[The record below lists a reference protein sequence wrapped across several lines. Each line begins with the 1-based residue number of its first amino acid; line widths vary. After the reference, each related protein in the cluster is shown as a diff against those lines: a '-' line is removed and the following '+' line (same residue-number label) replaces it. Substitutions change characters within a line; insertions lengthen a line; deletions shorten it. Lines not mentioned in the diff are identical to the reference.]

1 MTTDVRV
8 CEDADDLA
16 QRAAGAVAA
25 AIADAV
31 QANGHCTVALGGGN
45 TPRALYAALA
55 ARFNESLP
63 WTQVHVFWGD
73 ERFVPSGDRRR
84 NETMARETLL
94 DHVPCP
100 PGNIHPVSAEA
111 ASPGA
116 AAAEYEATLRRWFSS
131 EWPRFDLV
139 LLGLGADGHTASLFP
154 GASTLDET
162 TRWAVAATAPAD
174 PPSRVTLTLPVFNSA
189 ALTFFLVA
197 GAEKSHALRR
207 VLAGADARILPAA
220 GVRPSRGSVVWWVDR
235 AAAP

>member
-8 CEDADDLA
+8 CEGADDLA

-25 AIADAV
+25 AIAGAV
-31 QANGHCTVALGGGN
+31 QANGQCTVALAGGD
-45 TPRALYAALA
+45 TPRALYATLA

-63 WTQVHVFWGD
+63 WKHVHVFWGD
-73 ERFVPSGDRRR
+73 ERFVPPGDRRR
-84 NETMARETLL
+84 NEAMARETLL

-100 PGNIHPVSAEA
+100 PENIHPVSSDA
-111 ASPGA
+111 ASSDA
-116 AAAEYEATLRRWFSS
+116 AAAEYEATLRRRFSS

-154 GASTLDET
+154 GSPALDET
-162 TRWAVAATAPAD
+162 RRWAVAATAPAD
-174 PPSRVTLTLPVFNSA
+174 PRSRITLTLPVFDSA

-197 GAEKSHALRR
+197 GAEKAHALRR
-207 VLAGADARILPAA
+207 VLTGADARILPAA
-220 GVRPSRGSVVWWVDR
+220 GIRPSRGAVVWWVDR

>member
-1 MTTDVRV
+1 VTTDVRV

-25 AIADAV
+25 AITGAV
-31 QANGHCTVALGGGN
+31 QANGQCTVALAGGD
-45 TPRALYAALA
+45 TPRALYATLA

-63 WTQVHVFWGD
+63 WKHVHVFWGD

-84 NETMARETLL
+84 NQAMARETLL

-100 PGNIHPVSAEA
+100 PANIHPVSTDAL
-111 ASPGA
+111 SSDA

-131 EWPRFDLV
+131 EWPLFDLV

-154 GASTLDET
+154 GSSALDET

-174 PPSRVTLTLPVFNSA
+174 PPSRVTLTLPVFNNA
-189 ALTFFLVA
+189 ALTLFLVA
-197 GAEKSHALRR
+197 GAEKAPALRR
-207 VLAGADARILPAA
+207 VLAGADASILPAA
-220 GVRPSRGSVVWWVDR
+220 GVRPSRGAVVWWVDR

>member
-16 QRAAGAVAA
+16 QRAADAVAGAIAGAV
-25 AIADAV
+25 
-31 QANGHCTVALGGGN
+31 QSHGQCTVALAGGD

-55 ARFNESLP
+55 ARFGESLP
-63 WTQVHVFWGD
+63 WKHVHVFWGD

-84 NETMARETLL
+84 NEAMAKETLL

-100 PGNIHPVSAEA
+100 PANIHPISTDA
-111 ASPGA
+111 ASSDA
-116 AAAEYEATLRRWFSS
+116 AAAAYEATLRRWFSS
-131 EWPRFDLV
+131 QWPQFDLV

-154 GASTLDET
+154 GSSALDET

-174 PPSRVTLTLPVFNSA
+174 PPSRVTLTLPVFNRA

-197 GAEKSHALRR
+197 GAEKAHALRR

>member
-1 MTTDVRV
+1 VTTDLRV

-16 QRAAGAVAA
+16 QQAAGAVAA
-25 AIADAV
+25 AIAGAV
-31 QANGHCTVALGGGN
+31 QANGRCTVALAGGN
-45 TPRALYAALA
+45 TPRALYATLA

-63 WTQVHVFWGD
+63 WKHVHVFWGD

-84 NETMARETLL
+84 NEAMARETLL

-100 PGNIHPVSAEA
+100 PANIHPVST
-111 ASPGA
+111 GA
-116 AAAEYEATLRRWFSS
+116 ARSEVAAADYEATLRRWFSS

-154 GASTLDET
+154 GSSALDET

-189 ALTFFLVA
+189 ALTFFLVG
-197 GAEKSHALRR
+197 GAEKAHALRR

-220 GVRPSRGSVVWWVDR
+220 GIRPSRGAVVWWVDR